1 MEGQLKVPEY
11 PHLHPL
17 AKGPRSAG
25 FLVHTCFADFNKAS
39 PSLGQ
44 GQGKGAPTDPVG
56 EQFPSES
63 QFLLRSRAA

>member
-1 MEGQLKVPEY
+1 MKGQLKVPEY

-17 AKGPRSAG
+17 AKGPTSAG
-25 FLVHTCFADFNKAS
+25 FLVHPFFAEFNKAS

-44 GQGKGAPTDPVG
+44 GHGEGTPTDPVG

-63 QFLLRSRAA
+63 QFLLRSMAA